1 MTQSRFTGDAR
12 LPLHVL
18 VNDDLSRRISSGEW
32 SPDTPLPPERQL
44 ADEYGISIGTMR
56 RVLTELT
63 TEGRLVREQGRGT
76 FVRRLDF
83 TSSFTRFFRLGAHSD
98 AIPESTIVERSV
110 ELAQPAVAS
119 ALALEDDAEVLR
131 LERHRCYDGTPKLLE
146 TIYLPLPQF
155 QALTDLPVEEF
166 GLLLYPLYETTC
178 DETVTSAAE
187 VLHIEQASATDAQHL
202 SINETDTIVAIERT
216 ARNLHGAPIEYRISR
231 GNARGFTYR
240 LDIK

>member
-1 MTQSRFTGDAR
+1 MMQSRIAGDTR

-83 TSSFTRFFRLGAHSD
+83 TSSFTRFFRLGANSD
-98 AIPESTIVERSV
+98 AIPESRIIHRVVETASST
-110 ELAQPAVAS
+110 VAS
-119 ALALEDDAEVLR
+119 ALALEDSAEVLR
-131 LERHRCYDGTPKLLE
+131 IERHRCYDGEPKLLE

-155 QALTDLPVEEF
+155 QSLIDHSNDDF
-166 GLLLYPLYETTC
+166 GLLLYPLYEETC
-178 DETVTSAAE
+178 GETVTSAAE
-187 VLHIEQASATDAQHL
+187 VLHIEPASAADAQHL
-202 SINETDTIVAIERT
+202 GIADADTIVAIERT
-216 ARNLHGAPIEYRISR
+216 ARNLHGGPIEYRISR
-231 GNARGFTYR
+231 GDAQGFTYR